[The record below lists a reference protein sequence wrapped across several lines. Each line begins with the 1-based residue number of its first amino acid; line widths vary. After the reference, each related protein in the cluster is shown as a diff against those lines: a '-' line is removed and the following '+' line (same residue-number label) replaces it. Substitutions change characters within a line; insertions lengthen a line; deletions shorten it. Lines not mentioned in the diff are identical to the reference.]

1 MKSLLAV
8 FLTFSVLLS
17 SLSKSIIYSHYYLN
31 EKYYS
36 EVLCENKTK
45 PEMKCNG
52 HCQLEKELKAE
63 ENKDDESI
71 NLVKTLNEMTL
82 FFSMHGNMSPVL
94 KPVQIKQLFCYIFPV
109 SQFSVTDIFHPPS
122 LV

>member
-1 MKSLLAV
+1 MKSALAV

-31 EKYYS
+31 EKYYA
-36 EVLCENKTK
+36 EVLCENKAK
-45 PEMKCNG
+45 PELKCNG

-63 ENKDDESI
+63 ENKEDESI

-82 FFSMHGNMSPVL
+82 FLSSEGNSSPVL
-94 KPVQIKQLFCYIFPV
+94 TPVEIKQLFCYIFPV
-109 SQFSVTDIFHPPS
+109 TETSVTDIFRPPS